1 MNPPFTQTSPI
12 LAILLSFPK
21 PRISPVPSQK
31 LLTQHREGWAALPP
45 GTRVVSL
52 LLCTPSAGP
61 RAPACTRS
69 LQGHWPQ
76 AQGAAAAAAAAAA
89 GSAEV
94 EVLMMTMGVMA
105 GRAAIAAAPD
115 VTRVTSALSATST
128 HRGTQRSWGLPNQ
141 DSSILCFVHR
151 IYPGARTGNRKGA
164 AYTHTHTHTHTYIYN
179 QTHGYR
185 EQEGRARHL
194 VLMPLRLELLPQ
206 G

>member
-45 GTRVVSL
+45 GTRVVPL

-76 AQGAAAAAAAAAA
+76 AQGAAAAAAAAA

-128 HRGTQRSWGLPNQ
+128 HRHTKVMGS
-141 DSSILCFVHR
+141 VK
-151 IYPGARTGNRKGA
+151 PG
-164 AYTHTHTHTHTYIYN
+164 
-179 QTHGYR
+179 Q
-185 EQEGRARHL
+185 
-194 VLMPLRLELLPQ
+194 
-206 G
+206 

>member
-1 MNPPFTQTSPI
+1 MKAFLTLPHPPTAPDKGWSCPEAASHRPPQQWTPTSAGHHNEPP
-12 LAILLSFPK
+12 LHTNFSY
-21 PRISPVPSQK
+21 PSHPAERPQAPNIASAQSEASHAAQRG
-31 LLTQHREGWAALPP
+31 LWAALPP

-105 GRAAIAAAPD
+105 GRAAIAAEPD

-151 IYPGARTGNRKGA
+151 I
-164 AYTHTHTHTHTYIYN
+164 
-179 QTHGYR
+179 
-185 EQEGRARHL
+185 
-194 VLMPLRLELLPQ
+194 
-206 G
+206 